1 MALFTVSDI
10 HGYFTPLEKALRK
23 NGFFKDKNN
32 KLLVLGD
39 VLDRGQ
45 ETQKVVDFLL

>member
-10 HGYFTPLEKALRK
+10 HGYYTPLEDILTR
-23 NGFFKDKNN
+23 NNFSKDKKN

-39 VLDRGQ
+39 
-45 ETQKVVDFLL
+45 